1 MIPFTPL
8 EGEKT
13 HCIWL
18 YAIYIIFHLHRGGSH
33 KVTYF
38 YTRWLLHIIYWLYYI
53 LFLKREKKGKYT
65 HLHNEVDIDMNM
77 NTILDNMVIFEK
89 LECKIV
95 KIPQLSGLYFFFLN
109 YLFIVKIP

>member
-1 MIPFTPL
+1 MVIAYNIL
-8 EGEKT
+8 V
-13 HCIWL
+13 IL
-18 YAIYIIFHLHRGGSH
+18 YTIS
-33 KVTYF
+33 K
-38 YTRWLLHIIYWLYYI
+38 
-53 LFLKREKKGKYT
+53 KRKKGKYT

-95 KIPQLSGLYFFFLN
+95 KIPQLSGLYFFFFKN